1 MHKINEE
8 TFDIINSNSKY
19 QLHYLLLTTYT
30 AITTIAA
37 VKSKTKNNRQ
47 SRQQESTIKRHQ
59 KLQLQQRLLQ

>member
-1 MHKINEE
+1 MHRLNEK

-30 AITTIAA
+30 AIATIAA

-47 SRQQESTIKRHQ
+47 SRQQESTIKRQQ